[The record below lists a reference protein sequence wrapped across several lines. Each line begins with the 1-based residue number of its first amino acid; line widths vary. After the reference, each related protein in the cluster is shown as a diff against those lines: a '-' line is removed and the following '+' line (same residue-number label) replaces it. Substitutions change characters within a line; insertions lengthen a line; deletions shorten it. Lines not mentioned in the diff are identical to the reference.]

1 MFVHAGPREPVIAE
15 GKRRVVPF
23 WHERGRMTAAEA
35 EGPARELP
43 NARPSARLD
52 EWLGYGF
59 QALGAHIF
67 SRNGLPPLKLFS
79 LGALCGVA
87 ASKAAERAALADVS
101 AAIVVVRPQGS

>member
-52 EWLGYGF
+52 EWLGCGF
-59 QALGAHIF
+59 QAPEVSISLP
-67 SRNGLPPLKLFS
+67 NGLPPLKLFS

-87 ASKAAERAALADVS
+87 ASETAKRAALADVS

>member
-43 NARPSARLD
+43 NARPRHVSMSGLVMDFRL
-52 EWLGYGF
+52 
-59 QALGAHIF
+59 
-67 SRNGLPPLKLFS
+67 
-79 LGALCGVA
+79 
-87 ASKAAERAALADVS
+87 
-101 AAIVVVRPQGS
+101 